1 MKKNQLQAI
10 SPIDGRYSNKCD
22 HLREFFSEASLMHY
36 RVKTEIKWLQYLAN
50 NSELKEIPPLSSEL
64 NTLLENIDE
73 NFSIEDALEI
83 KGIEN
88 TINHDVKSIEYFLQS
103 KMKEA
108 EGGADYLP
116 FIHFGCTSEDINNI
130 SYALMI
136 KEAIKTERNSYL
148 ELVDGLRTQAHE
160 WSDCAMLS
168 RTHGQAAS
176 PTTMGKEFANVVYRL
191 ELQLEILDKIEYRA
205 KMNGAV
211 GNYNAHQVAYP
222 EINWIDLSHDFI
234 TSLGLTNNP
243 YTTQIEPHD
252 WIAEVFHSLIRI
264 NNILMDFSK
273 DKWLYISMGYFDQ
286 IKKDKEV
293 GSSTMPHKINPIDF
307 ENAEGNIGIANSL
320 LTHLASKLPISRM
333 QRDLTDSTALRNVG
347 SCFAYTAIAL
357 SSLKKGLSKIRINE
371 ERINEDLSTNW
382 EILTEAIQTVLRR
395 EKTEDAYESLKKLSH
410 GEKLDQEKL
419 IQYISSLHLDEAV
432 KQELINLTPE
442 SYIGFAATLAKKI

>member
-88 TINHDVKSIEYFLQS
+88 TINHDVKSIEYFLQA

-148 ELVDGLRTQAHE
+148 ELVDGLRTQAHV

-191 ELQLEILDKIEYRA
+191 ESQLETLDKIEYRA

-273 DKWLYISMGYFDQ
+273 DIWLYISMSYFDQ

-395 EKTEDAYESLKKLSH
+395 EKTEDAYESLKKLSR

-419 IQYISSLHLDEAV
+419 IQYISSLDLDEAV

>member
-73 NFSIEDALEI
+73 NFSMEDALEI
-83 KGIEN
+83 KDIEN
-88 TINHDVKSIEYFLQS
+88 TINHDVKSIEYFLQA

-108 EGGADYLP
+108 DGGADYLP

-136 KEAIKTERNSYL
+136 KEAVITERNSYV
-148 ELVDGLRTQAHE
+148 ELIDGLRSRSHE

-191 ELQLEILDKIEYRA
+191 ESQLETLDKVEYRA

-211 GNYNAHQVAYP
+211 GNYNAHKIAYP
-222 EINWIDLSHDFI
+222 KINWIDLSNDFI

-273 DKWLYISMGYFDQ
+273 DIWLYISMGYFDQ
-286 IKKDKEV
+286 IKKDEEV

-307 ENAEGNIGIANSL
+307 ENAEGNIGIGNSML
-320 LTHLASKLPISRM
+320 SHLASKLPLSRM

-357 SSLKKGLSKIRINE
+357 SSLKRGLSKIKINE
-371 ERINEDLSTNW
+371 RRINEDLSTNW
-382 EILTEAIQTVLRR
+382 EVLTEAIQTVLRR
-395 EKTEDAYESLKKLSH
+395 EKTEDAYESLKKLSR
-410 GEKLDQEKL
+410 GKKLDQEKL
-419 IQYISSLHLDEAV
+419 IQYISSLDLDEAV
-432 KQELINLTPE
+432 KQELISLTPE
-442 SYIGFAATLAKKI
+442 KYIGFAATLAKKI

>member
-73 NFSIEDALEI
+73 NFSMEDALEI
-83 KGIEN
+83 KDIEN
-88 TINHDVKSIEYFLQS
+88 TINHDVKSIEYFLQA

-108 EGGADYLP
+108 DDGADYLP

-136 KEAIKTERNSYL
+136 KEAVITERNSYV
-148 ELVDGLRTQAHE
+148 ELIDGLRSRSHE

-191 ELQLEILDKIEYRA
+191 ESQLETLDKVEYRA

-211 GNYNAHQVAYP
+211 GNYNAHKIAYP
-222 EINWIDLSHDFI
+222 KINWIDLSNDFI

-273 DKWLYISMGYFDQ
+273 DIWLYISMGYFDQ
-286 IKKDKEV
+286 IKKDEEV

-307 ENAEGNIGIANSL
+307 ENAEGNIGIGNSML
-320 LTHLASKLPISRM
+320 SHLASKLPLSRM

-357 SSLKKGLSKIRINE
+357 SSLKRGLSKIKINE
-371 ERINEDLSTNW
+371 RRINEDLSTNW
-382 EILTEAIQTVLRR
+382 EVLTEAIQTVLRR
-395 EKTEDAYESLKKLSH
+395 EKTEDAYESLKKLSR
-410 GEKLDQEKL
+410 GKKLDQEKL
-419 IQYISSLHLDEAV
+419 IQYISSLDLDEAV
-432 KQELINLTPE
+432 KQELISLTPE
-442 SYIGFAATLAKKI
+442 KYIGFAATLAKKI

>member
-1 MKKNQLQAI
+1 
-10 SPIDGRYSNKCD
+10 
-22 HLREFFSEASLMHY
+22 
-36 RVKTEIKWLQYLAN
+36 
-50 NSELKEIPPLSSEL
+50 
-64 NTLLENIDE
+64 
-73 NFSIEDALEI
+73 
-83 KGIEN
+83 
-88 TINHDVKSIEYFLQS
+88 
-103 KMKEA
+103 
-108 EGGADYLP
+108 
-116 FIHFGCTSEDINNI
+116 
-130 SYALMI
+130 
-136 KEAIKTERNSYL
+136 
-148 ELVDGLRTQAHE
+148 
-160 WSDCAMLS
+160 
-168 RTHGQAAS
+168 
-176 PTTMGKEFANVVYRL
+176 
-191 ELQLEILDKIEYRA
+191 
-205 KMNGAV
+205 MNGAV

-273 DKWLYISMGYFDQ
+273 DIWLYISMGYFDQ

-395 EKTEDAYESLKKLSH
+395 EKTEDAYESLKKLSR

-419 IQYISSLHLDEAV
+419 IQYISSLDLDEAV
-432 KQELINLTPE
+432 KQELINLTPQ